1 MTEEVKDLTI
11 EETLLEIQEKL
22 KVTKDKR
29 NEHGNFNFR
38 SMEDINQAL
47 KPILL
52 EYRATLIVKDDI
64 VKIGDRYYVKATAT
78 LFCNGE
84 DISATAFAREA
95 EEQRGMNSAQLTGST
110 SSYARKYACN
120 GLFAI
125 DDNKDAD
132 EYMTE
137 EQIAEQDRAN
147 QQNAVDGLRKLI
159 LTLPV
164 DKQDEALESVLKS
177 ANIDSI
183 EKITYRE
190 AKIQYSAITKRYELN
205 KKETK

>member
-1 MTEEVKDLTI
+1 MAEETKDLTI

-22 KVTKDKR
+22 KVLKNKR

-47 KPILL
+47 KPILM
-52 EYRATLIVKDDI
+52 EYRATLVVKDDI
-64 VKIGDRYYVKATAT
+64 VKVGDRYYVKATAT

-84 DISATAFAREA
+84 DISATAYAREA

-132 EYMTE
+132 QYMTQE
-137 EQIAEQDRAN
+137 EIALQDQAN

-164 DKQDEALESVLKS
+164 DKQDEALESILKS
-177 ANIDSI
+177 AKIAKIDD
-183 EKITYRE
+183 ITYRE
-190 AKIQYSAITKRYELN
+190 AKIQYSAITKRYGLG
-205 KKETK
+205 KK